1 MVITFVMTTI
11 LYTLLYKE
19 DRGPYLGIIAIGQL
33 ITTFFIW
40 IVEFPDGQVSRSSD
54 KHMIKLAKQLKRAVL
69 VVDEPN
75 TEYVINHEGDVVL
88 YEMEPDDIIL

>member
-1 MVITFVMTTI
+1 MTTI
-11 LYTLLYKE
+11 LYSLLYKE
-19 DRGPYLGIIAIGQL
+19 DMGPYLGIIAIGQL

-69 VVDEPN
+69 VVDEQ
-75 TEYVINHEGDVVL
+75 
-88 YEMEPDDIIL
+88 